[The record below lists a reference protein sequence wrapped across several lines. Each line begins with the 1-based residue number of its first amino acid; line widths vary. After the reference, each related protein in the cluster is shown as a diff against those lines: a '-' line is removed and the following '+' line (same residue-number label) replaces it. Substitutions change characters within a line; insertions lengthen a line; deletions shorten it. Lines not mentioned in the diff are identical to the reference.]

1 MTDAF
6 NLLSGTSLDY
16 HDISTGFAMPS

>member
-6 NLLSGTSLDY
+6 NLLSCTSLDY